1 MNLRGLKVKTSIP
14 LSLMARKSEGRG
26 LELPARVVIHV
37 PRKETSNERHV
48 IRRERRRR
56 YRESIQRKLAQLVG
70 FGQLAAV
77 LDEGVLH
84 GEVDADLS
92 LSFVVEVAV
101 ELLQLVVV
109 GVVVVFEARNFG
121 LGDLQLLAPDE
132 LHCVVG
138 VLVAAGV
145 DVAIFILQE
154 RTLDNDFGCSGSS
167 GCESP
172 LQDAHSEEGN
182 KSEAETH
189 SVD

>member
-14 LSLMARKSEGRG
+14 LSLIARKSEGRG

-37 PRKETSNERHV
+37 PRKETPNERHV

-92 LSFVVEVAV
+92 LIFVVEVAV

-109 GVVVVFEARNFG
+109 SVVVVFEARNFG

-132 LHCVVG
+132 LHCVG

-145 DVAIFILQE
+145 DVAIFIRQE
-154 RTLDNDFGCSGSS
+154 RTLDDDFGCSGSS
-167 GCESP
+167 GCSSP

-182 KSEAETH
+182 KAEAETH

>member
-26 LELPARVVIHV
+26 LELPARVDIHV
-37 PRKETSNERHV
+37 PRKETPNERHV

-109 GVVVVFEARNFG
+109 GVVVFEARNFG

-145 DVAIFILQE
+145 DVTIFIRQE
-154 RTLDNDFGCSGSS
+154 RTLDDDFGCSGSS
-167 GCESP
+167 GCSSP

-182 KSEAETH
+182 KAEAETH